1 METKPIQVLLV
12 EDNRVTAEL
21 LRESIE
27 AALGSQFNFMHVECL
42 SDSLRQLAA
51 AHFDLVLLDLSLPD
65 SDGPGTITRVFKA
78 APTVPIV
85 VLTGSDDEELE
96 VAAMREGAQDY
107 LVKGTF
113 DPKMLARVMRY
124 AIERQRAE
132 EALRQAEQK
141 YRSIFENVVEGI
153 YQTSPEGK
161 FISANPMLA
170 KIYGYASTEELM
182 ASVTDISR
190 QLYVDPKTR
199 EEFVQLMQKND
210 VISRFEAPIYHTNG
224 SVIWI
229 SENSRSVRDAAGK
242 LLYYEGTVEDIT
254 ERKRTEETLR
264 FSEMQFRSV
273 WETSSD
279 GMRLTDREG
288 MIIAVNPSFCRIMG
302 LPTEELVGHP
312 FTSAYSPASEDL
324 EAMSARYRQRFAER
338 QIQSRLEQRLVL
350 RSGKIVD
357 IELSNAFVDLE
368 GKTPLILSVF
378 HDITERKRT
387 EEALRESEL
396 LHHSL
401 VENLPQNVFRKDLQ
415 ERFTFVN
422 QRFCDTLGR
431 PRAEI
436 IGKTD
441 FDFFPSELALKY
453 RRDDRR
459 VMDAGETFETVE
471 AHQTPDHGK
480 IYVQVVKTPLFDTMG
495 NVSGIQGMF
504 WDVTERKKTEELL
517 AYERDLL
524 RALLDN
530 VPDRIYFKDAQSRFI
545 KCSRA
550 LAEIFGLMD
559 PDQALGKS
567 DFDFFSEEHARAAYE
582 DEQRII
588 TTGQPIIGVT
598 EKETWRDGH
607 ESWVLST
614 KMPYRNK
621 DGVII
626 GTFGVSKDIT
636 ALKIAERELALARD
650 VALESVRLKSEFL
663 ATVSH
668 EIRTPMNG
676 IIGMTGLLLDTNMTA
691 EQRDYAETVRDSAD
705 ALLHI
710 INDILDFSKIEA
722 GKLTFEII
730 DFDLRDAVESTIDL
744 LAHRAQA
751 KGVELAAFLP
761 EEVPTRLRGDPG
773 RLRQVLLNLIG
784 NAVKFTERGE
794 VVVRVAKESETERYL
809 VLLFTVRDTGIGIP
823 AEAQSRIFHSFTQA
837 DGSTTRKYGGTG
849 LGLAISKQLV
859 ELMGG
864 ALTVE
869 SSPGSGSTFSF
880 TVRLEKQPPETKVAA
895 PGKNVLAGL
904 RVLIVDDNATNQQVL
919 QLQTKAWAMNRS
931 CVASGA
937 EALQLLRQEAQA
949 GAPFDLVILD
959 MQMPEMDGLMLAKAI
974 KDDHRIAATKMVMLS
989 SYGKRFDAQVL
1000 ENAGIAAMLLKP
1012 VKQARLFDWLS
1023 KVVAGENILAPPVPK
1038 TFFPATA
1045 PSPAPASGRRN
1056 VRILLAEDNV
1066 VNQKVSQLQLRKLG
1080 LTADTVAS
1088 GTEALEALKQIPYDV
1103 VFMDCQMPEMDGYE
1117 ASRVFRQREQAL
1129 AVDSPAKPPVYII
1142 AMTANAL
1149 ESDRADC
1156 LAAGMDDYVAK
1167 PVQLAELSAALQR
1180 ALARLPA
1187 PPSASPPA
1195 TVGGTLD
1202 LKVLNSLR
1210 ELREPGQPDPM
1221 AELIDLFLEDT
1232 PQRLG
1237 KMKTAFE
1244 QGDDATL
1251 KAVAHTLKGSASN
1264 LGAPTLASLCANVE
1278 RQGGTGNRNE
1288 LAGMLEKIALE
1299 FKRVQAALEAEKQK

>member
-12 EDNRVTAEL
+12 EDNLVTAQL
-21 LRESIE
+21 LCESVA
-27 AALGSQFNFMHVECL
+27 AALGSQLLFTHVECL
-42 SDSLRQLAA
+42 ADALRQLATA
-51 AHFDLVLLDLSLPD
+51 RFDLVLLDLSLPD
-65 SDGPGTITRVFKA
+65 SEGLETIAQVHKT
-78 APTVPIV
+78 APAVPIV
-85 VLTGSDDEELE
+85 ALTGAHDESLALE
-96 VAAMREGAQDY
+96 AMRAGAQDY
-107 LVKGTF
+107 LVKGTV

-132 EALRQAEQK
+132 EALRQTEQK

-170 KIYGYASTEELM
+170 KIYGYASPEELM
-182 ASVTDISR
+182 ASVSDISR

-199 EEFVQLMQKND
+199 EEFVKLMQQND

-229 SENSRSVRDAAGK
+229 SENSRAVRDAAGK

-279 GMRLTDREG
+279 GMRLTDRDG
-288 MIIAVNPSFCRIMG
+288 LIIAVNPSFCRIIGMKS
-302 LPTEELVGHP
+302 EELVGHL
-312 FTSAYSPASEDL
+312 FTSAYSPSEDL
-324 EAMSARYRQRFAER
+324 EAMSTRYRQRFAER

-350 RSGKIVD
+350 RSEKILDV
-357 IELSNAFVDLE
+357 ELSNAFVDLE
-368 GKTPLILSVF
+368 GKVPLILSVF

-396 LHHSL
+396 LYHSL
-401 VENLPQNVFRKDLQ
+401 VENLPQNIFRKDLQ
-415 ERFTFVN
+415 ERFIFVN
-422 QRFCDTLGR
+422 QRFCDTLGK

-436 IGKTD
+436 LGKTD

-459 VMDAGETFETVE
+459 VMDAQQSFETVE
-471 AHQTPDHGK
+471 EHQTPDRGK
-480 IYVQVVKTPLFDTMG
+480 IYVQVVKTPLFDATGKEM
-495 NVSGIQGMF
+495 GIQGMF

-530 VPDRIYFKDAQSRFI
+530 VPDRIYFKDGQSRFL

-550 LAEIFGLMD
+550 LAEIFGLKD
-559 PDQALGKS
+559 PEQAVGKN
-567 DFDFFSEEHARAAYE
+567 DFDFFSEEHARAAFE

-588 TTGQPIIGVT
+588 STGRPIIGVT
-598 EKETWRDGH
+598 EKESWRDGH
-607 ESWVLST
+607 ESWVLTT

-621 DGVII
+621 DGAII

-636 ALKIAERELALARD
+636 AIKVAERELALARD

-676 IIGMTGLLLDTNMTA
+676 IIGMSGLLLDTELTV

-773 RLRQVLLNLIG
+773 RLRQVLVNLIG

-809 VLLFTVRDTGIGIP
+809 SLLFTVRDTGIGIAP
-823 AEAQSRIFHSFTQA
+823 EAQSRIFHSFTQA

-864 ALTVE
+864 SLTVE
-869 SSPGSGSTFSF
+869 SSLGSGSTFSF
-880 TVRLEKQPPETKVAA
+880 TVRLELQPPETNVAA
-895 PGKNVLAGL
+895 PEKNILAGQ

-931 CVASGA
+931 CVASGTA
-937 EALQLLRQEAQA
+937 ALQLLRQEAQA
-949 GAPFDLVILD
+949 GTPYDMVILD
-959 MQMPEMDGLMLAKAI
+959 MQMPEMDGLMLAKTI
-974 KDDHRIAATKMVMLS
+974 KDDPCIAPAKLVMLT
-989 SYGKRFDAQVL
+989 SYGKRFDAPTL
-1000 ENAGIAAMLLKP
+1000 ENAGIAALLLKP
-1012 VKQARLFDWLS
+1012 VKQARLFDCLS
-1023 KVVAGENILAPPVPK
+1023 KVVAGENCLA
-1038 TFFPATA
+1038 A
-1045 PSPAPASGRRN
+1045 PIARVLVAADTTSPAPLSRPRN

-1066 VNQKVSQLQLRKLG
+1066 VNQKVTQLQLRKLG
-1080 LTADTVAS
+1080 LSADTVAS
-1088 GTEALEALKQIPYDV
+1088 GTEALAALAQIPYDV
-1103 VFMDCQMPEMDGYE
+1103 VLMDCQMPEMDGYE
-1117 ASRVFRQREQAL
+1117 ASRVLRQRERVRAG
-1129 AVDSPAKPPVYII
+1129 DPSAKPPAYII

-1180 ALARLPA
+1180 GLARLPTLPT
-1187 PPSASPPA
+1187 PPLAAQVSA
-1195 TVGGTLD
+1195 TLD
-1202 LKVLNSLR
+1202 LKVLDSLR

-1237 KMKTAFE
+1237 KMRMAFE
-1244 QGDDATL
+1244 QGDIATL
-1251 KAVAHTLKGSASN
+1251 KSVAHTLKGSASN
-1264 LGAPTLASLCANVE
+1264 LGAPALAALCANVE
-1278 RQGGTGNRNE
+1278 RQDAEGSRSE
-1288 LAGMLEKIALE
+1288 LAGWLEKIALE
-1299 FKRVQAALEAEKQK
+1299 FKQVQAALETEKKK